1 MLQIYIA
8 FGTQGNV
15 LDIEAEV
22 QCKTCHKKKWVAW
35 DKRHAGADR
44 IHVDHS
50 LVRCRDCLVGKD
62 FVYYT
67 GHHRL
72 K

>member
-1 MLQIYIA
+1 MLLIGMPSSI
-8 FGTQGNV
+8 QGNV

-44 IHVDHS
+44 THADHS
-50 LVRCRDCLVGKD
+50 LVRCRDCTLGKD

-67 GHHRL
+67 GYYRL